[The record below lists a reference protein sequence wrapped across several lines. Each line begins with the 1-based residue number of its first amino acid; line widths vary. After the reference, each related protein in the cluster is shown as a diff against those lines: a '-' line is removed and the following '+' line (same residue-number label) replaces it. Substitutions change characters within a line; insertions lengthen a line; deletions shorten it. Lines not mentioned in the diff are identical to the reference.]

1 DLVNKMETIFGIHH
15 DTASLREKND
25 IIQKSKSKDVILDGV
40 NEKNEKNIIKKPS
53 VDKSLD
59 KFNNNNPTTTLQSL
73 LRFARSPNLSPHSTP
88 HSTPPTSRPAFGA
101 PGAVVKEIFWPGV
114 VVVAKSE
121 FDDSICKAEMCIA
134 PGAPNALRQRLP
146 PPINTISTTS
156 SSTSQSLNAKHLTP
170 SSKLTT
176 LIDGTGWT
184 NLEDIVKDNVEYS
197 VDGNNENQR
206 KRLGLNQ

>member
-1 DLVNKMETIFGIHH
+1 METIFGIHH

-88 HSTPPTSRPAFGA
+88 HSTPPTSRPGT
-101 PGAVVKEIFWPGV
+101 P
-114 VVVAKSE
+114 
-121 FDDSICKAEMCIA
+121 FDEM
-134 PGAPNALRQRLP
+134 
-146 PPINTISTTS
+146 T
-156 SSTSQSLNAKHLTP
+156 
-170 SSKLTT
+170 
-176 LIDGTGWT
+176 
-184 NLEDIVKDNVEYS
+184 VEKMML
-197 VDGNNENQR
+197 GNN
-206 KRLGLNQ
+206 LNYPNVTQQLLIILTIINMILNSLAI